1 MKTQELYDRLV
12 SIWND
17 YLNDD
22 DKLNVPFIKHPP
34 VKGSLLFIGMNPSFS
49 RSGWL
54 TALRKWNGR
63 KIDIDTFF
71 AWGSNSTFNIET
83 AVALEEHTQKTS
95 SYFNGCRLVADILEL
110 EWEHQDLFFYRK
122 TKQADLLKL
131 ILDNGKPEK
140 LSEFGLKQYE
150 LSKKLIVSAKPKC
163 IVVIN
168 ATASR
173 ILLHAENLEYCQK
186 RGCHLLKI
194 QDRAIPVLLAGML
207 TRQRAMDVFSRER
220 LAWHIGQV
228 LEINHVKKMPY

>member
-1 MKTQELYDRLV
+1 MNTRNLYSNLV
-12 SIWND
+12 EIWD
-17 YLNDD
+17 THLNDE
-22 DKLNVPFIKHPP
+22 DKLLVPFISKPP
-34 VKGSLLFIGMNPSFS
+34 AKGRLLFVGMNPSFS

-54 TALRKWNGR
+54 TALQKWNGR

-71 AWGSNSTFNIET
+71 DWGSNSTFDIET
-83 AVALEEHTQKTS
+83 AITLEEHTQKTS
-95 SYFNGCRLVADILEL
+95 SYFNGCRLIADALGL
-110 EWEHQDLFFYRK
+110 EWDHQDLFFFRK

-131 ILDNGKPEK
+131 ILEKGKPEK
-140 LSEFGLKQYE
+140 LSDFGLKQYE

-194 QDRAIPVLLAGML
+194 QDREIPVLLASML

-228 LEINHVKKMPY
+228 LGIELVKKMPY